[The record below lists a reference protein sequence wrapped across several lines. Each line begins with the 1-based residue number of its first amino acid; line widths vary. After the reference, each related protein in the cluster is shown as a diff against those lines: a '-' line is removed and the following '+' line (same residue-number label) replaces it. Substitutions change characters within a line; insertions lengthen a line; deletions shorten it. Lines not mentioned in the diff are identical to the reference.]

1 MTVQAFDE
9 LVDGRRRAATRAPST
24 RRARTRADA
33 GLALLVRLAPPLTL
47 LILVGPLLFG
57 LAFTLAPAFGYL
69 PALGG
74 TSPTLGPFRDLLA
87 RPGVWT
93 SAGLSFGTAL
103 GTTVISLLLVAAFLG
118 AAAGTRALGR
128 VQGLISPLLA
138 VPHAAAAFGLAFL
151 IAPSGILARA
161 ISPWATGWER
171 PPDLLIVHDQLGLA
185 MVAGLVLKEVP
196 FLLLVALAAM
206 PQLRIA
212 DTRRLAAS
220 LGHGRVAGFLF
231 LVWPR
236 LYAQIRLA
244 VFAVIA
250 YASSVVDVAAILGP
264 QLPPVLAVRLL
275 DWMRDP
281 DLSMRFTASA
291 GAMLQLGVTLAALAA
306 WWLAERI
313 GGALLRSVAMTGH
326 RFRRDRAV
334 RVGASVAM
342 VAVALVTFAGLAAL
356 ALWSV
361 AGPWRFP
368 DALPPD
374 ITFRTWERSWD
385 RAIDPLWTTVWCGA
399 LSTLIALLLVI
410 GCLERERAIA
420 GPDGSRAARLANR
433 ALPLLYLPLIV
444 PQIAF
449 LFGIQVLLVRTG
461 TEGTAWALIG
471 SHLIFVLPYVFL
483 SLSDPWRAMDGRYD
497 QVAASLGVGRA
508 RALWRVRLPML
519 ARAVGVAAGVG
530 FAVSV
535 GQYLPTVLIG
545 AGRLSTITT
554 EAVQL
559 ASGGNRRTVAVYA
572 FLQTMLPLAG
582 FLVAAIVPSWLARG
596 RRGLRP

>member
-1 MTVQAFDE
+1 MTLEAINAT
-9 LVDGRRRAATRAPST
+9 GRTGWALRAGNARPRRHLSP
-24 RRARTRADA
+24 
-33 GLALLVRLAPPLTL
+33 LAWAVRFAPPLTL
-47 LILVGPLLFG
+47 LVLVGPLVFG

-74 TSPTLGPFRDLLA
+74 TTWTVEPFRDLLA

-93 SAGLSFGTAL
+93 SARLSLGTAL
-103 GTTVISLLLVAAFLG
+103 ATTAISLALVAAFLG

-161 ISPWATGWER
+161 VSPWLTGWER
-171 PPDLLIVHDQLGLA
+171 PPDLLIVNDQAGLA

-196 FLLLVALAAM
+196 FLLLVALAAL
-206 PQLRIA
+206 PQLRTA
-212 DTRRLAAS
+212 DTRALAAS
-220 LGHGRVAGFLF
+220 LGHGRVAGFVF

-236 LYAQIRLA
+236 LYAQMRLA

-264 QLPPVLAVRLL
+264 QLPPPLAVRLL

-281 DLSMRFTASA
+281 DLAMRFTASA
-291 GAMLQLGVTLAALAA
+291 GAVLQLVVTVAALAA
-306 WWLAERI
+306 WWACERI
-313 GGALLRSVAMTGH
+313 GGTILRALALSGA
-326 RFRRDRAV
+326 RFRRDAPL
-334 RVGASVAM
+334 RVGASAAM
-342 VAVALVTFAGLAAL
+342 VGVAVVTFAGLAAL
-356 ALWSV
+356 AVWSV

-374 ITFRTWERSWD
+374 VTLGTWERSWP
-385 RAIDPLWTTVWCGA
+385 RATAPLWTTVWCGA
-399 LSTLIALLLVI
+399 LSTMIALLLVV
-410 GCLERERAIA
+410 GCLERERAVA

-433 ALPLLYLPLIV
+433 ALPLVYLPLIV

-449 LFGIQVLLVRTG
+449 LFGLQVLLVRAG
-461 TEGTAWALIG
+461 AEGTAWALVA
-471 SHLIFVLPYVFL
+471 SHLVFVLPYVFL

-497 QVAASLGVGRA
+497 QVAASLGAARGRT
-508 RALWRVRLPML
+508 LWRVRLPML
-519 ARAVGVAAGVG
+519 ARAIGVAAGVG

-545 AGRLSTITT
+545 AGRLTTITT

-572 FLQTMLPLAG
+572 FLQTALPFAG
-582 FLVAAIVPSWLARG
+582 FLVAALVPAWLARG